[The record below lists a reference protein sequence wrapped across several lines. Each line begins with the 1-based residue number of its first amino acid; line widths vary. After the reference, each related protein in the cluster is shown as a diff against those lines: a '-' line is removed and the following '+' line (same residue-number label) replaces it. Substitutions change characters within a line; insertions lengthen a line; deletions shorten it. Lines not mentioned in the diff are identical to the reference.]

1 MKKTKHNL
9 NEVLN
14 VPPANGLAYTPNGV
28 GNLTPEPIVTANNLA
43 KAQVPTPAAAMAG
56 AFNSMPVAPA
66 AGVQSQTGVDETEE
80 DEENEEEDTEVE
92 EVDEAAKIQFRN
104 ALVSLLGENVSMDLV
119 GQLEAVFEAAVQDRV
134 NIHVQDTIVQVDENV
149 KNYLNEVTAN
159 LVDKVDD
166 YLDYVVEEWM
176 VENTVAVEQGI
187 KTQIAENFINGL
199 KNLFENHYID
209 VPSDKYNALDEVYA
223 QNRELEE
230 ALNNTINENMDLRKE
245 ISLTE
250 CAGIFVAET
259 RDLADTQVS
268 RLQNLMENVS
278 FNGPD
283 DYRNKLNAIKSSY
296 LTNQNFVRPARPA
309 QQMISEEMTFS
320 PVKTIENSTVDT
332 YANVIGKLNKKL

>member
-28 GNLTPEPIVTANNLA
+28 GNLTPEPVVTANNLA

-56 AFNSMPVAPA
+56 AFNSMPVAPV
-66 AGVQSQTGVDETEE
+66 AGVEYQTGVDNTEE
-80 DEENEEEDTEVE
+80 DEEEDEDDEVT

-149 KNYLNEVTAN
+149 KNYLNEVTTN

-209 VPSDKYNALDEVYA
+209 VPSDKYNALDEIYA
-223 QNRELEE
+223 QNRELES
-230 ALNNTINENMDLRKE
+230 ALNNSINENMDLRKE

-309 QQMISEEMTFS
+309 QQIISEEMTFS